1 DAAALNAKDAFDVL
15 VIGGGPAG
23 ATAAIYAARKG
34 INTGIVAERF
44 GGQVMDTMDIENFT
58 SVQKTQGTKFAAEME
73 AHVREYDVDIMNL
86 QRV

>member
-1 DAAALNAKDAFDVL
+1 M
-15 VIGGGPAG
+15 IGGGPAG

-58 SVQKTQGTKFAAEME
+58 SVQRPKVLSLLPRWKHMFVNT
-73 AHVREYDVDIMNL
+73 RSIS
-86 QRV
+86 

>member
-1 DAAALNAKDAFDVL
+1 M

-44 GGQVMDTMDIENFT
+44 
-58 SVQKTQGTKFAAEME
+58 
-73 AHVREYDVDIMNL
+73 
-86 QRV
+86 

>member
-1 DAAALNAKDAFDVL
+1 M
-15 VIGGGPAG
+15 IGGGPAG

-58 SVQKTQGTKFAAEME
+58 SVQKHKVLSLLLKWKHMFVNTMW
-73 AHVREYDVDIMNL
+73 IL
-86 QRV
+86 